1 MERIIYEFQGEPSI
15 RLKIA
20 KGKNQLD
27 FYTLGEF
34 SIIDDQDQIVMQ
46 KISSDR
52 RWRIKLEAY
61 EPAQFAYA
69 LKINIKRTLKEAEQT
84 VQGLIQRGYDARLQM
99 VGGLIR
105 LNGEILSNNTHY
117 RILVGQF
124 NTAADAFSYG
134 LNCFNSNDIEV
145 VHEKIREPRGTF
157 EIFDSEYEQSVKINN
172 ELTIILSGTENEIIL
187 WDSHDDNGDN
197 NAPLTPKYYQWPIR
211 FCAGDCGGILAICN
225 ITLEKYLQGVLNV
238 EMGQDY
244 PLEVLKSQ
252 AVASRS
258 LALTKIGQCHHEEPY
273 DLCNRNHCQQFHG
286 LSDYAPNIKKAIQET
301 RGEFLFYNRSVYETR
316 YSIHCGGHTESEFIM
331 ENGSAPYLHGIWD
344 GPKQKQTKSLTD
356 EKTVA
361 QWVTSEP
368 HVYCN
373 PNGKLNLHPENFTS
387 SQFRWEVTYSR
398 YELEEIIY
406 KKTGEDIGT
415 LFDILPVKRG
425 NSGRLIEVEI
435 LGSRK
440 NIRIKREH
448 NIRHALSERW
458 LNSSCFVI
466 EIDVGSDGIP
476 LNFSFIGA
484 GTGHG
489 VGLCQ
494 TGATVMALKGES
506 YKKILGHYYRR
517 GKLRKIY

>member
-1 MERIIYEFQGEPSI
+1 M
-15 RLKIA
+15 
-20 KGKNQLD
+20 
-27 FYTLGEF
+27 
-34 SIIDDQDQIVMQ
+34 
-46 KISSDR
+46 
-52 RWRIKLEAY
+52 
-61 EPAQFAYA
+61 
-69 LKINIKRTLKEAEQT
+69 
-84 VQGLIQRGYDARLQM
+84 
-99 VGGLIR
+99 
-105 LNGEILSNNTHY
+105 
-117 RILVGQF
+117 
-124 NTAADAFSYG
+124 
-134 LNCFNSNDIEV
+134 
-145 VHEKIREPRGTF
+145 
-157 EIFDSEYEQSVKINN
+157 
-172 ELTIILSGTENEIIL
+172 
-187 WDSHDDNGDN
+187 
-197 NAPLTPKYYQWPIR
+197 PKYYQWPIR
-211 FCAGDCGGILAICN
+211 FCIGDSGGILAICN
-225 ITLEKYLQGVLNV
+225 ITLEKYLQGVLTV

-244 PLEVLKSQ
+244 PLEVLKCQ

-258 LALTKIGQCHHEEPY
+258 LALTKIGQCHHEEQY

-286 LSDYAPNIKKAIQET
+286 LSDYAPSIKKAIQET
-301 RGEFLFYNRSVYETR
+301 HGEFLFYNGSVYETD
-316 YSIHCGGHTESEFIM
+316 YSIHCGGHTESEYIM

-361 QWVTSEP
+361 RWVTSEP

-373 PNGKLNLHPENFTS
+373 PNGKLNLHLENFTS

-398 YELEEIIY
+398 YELKEIIY

-466 EIDVGSDGIP
+466 ETDVGSNGIP